1 MSDQVNTENESLFE
15 PRLSMSTGGTEELN
29 SVLVELNQF
38 CPDIQLS
45 MLSTQDGLTMSALG
59 AVIDPDQVGAMC
71 TELLTVCNKAARE
84 LERGELKQMVIR
96 CSNGCLF
103 LMPAGEQAV
112 LAVMTVEKV
121 NLGMLIIEAERAAM
135 EINNLL

>member
-1 MSDQVNTENESLFE
+1 MNNMSSENESLFE
-15 PRLSMSTGGTEELN
+15 PRQSMSTGGTEEVN
-29 SVLVELNQF
+29 SVLAELNQF

-45 MLSTQDGLTMSALG
+45 MVSTQDGLTMSALG

-71 TELLTVCNKAARE
+71 TELLAVCNKAARE
-84 LERGELKQMVIR
+84 LERGELNQMVMR

-103 LMPAGEQAV
+103 LMPAGDQAV
-112 LAVMTVEKV
+112 LAIMTIQNV
-121 NLGMLIIEAERAAM
+121 NLGMVIIEAERAAM